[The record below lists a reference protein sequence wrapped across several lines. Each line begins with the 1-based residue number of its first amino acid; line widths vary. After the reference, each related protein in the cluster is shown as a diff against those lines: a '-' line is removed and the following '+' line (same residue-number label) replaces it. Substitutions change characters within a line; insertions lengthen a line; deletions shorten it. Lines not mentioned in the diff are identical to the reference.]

1 MSYGGRRALAGAF
14 RGLSEG
20 LAAREDKRLRR
31 KDIALREQRDTRAAQ
46 AHELDMKKGELDIEA
61 AEAKAA
67 HDDYLREHDAVMRRF
82 VATDG
87 VAYEG
92 LQALYNEAYPDGGR
106 VQIERSPEGTFTL
119 DFGDGRVLE
128 DLDTEQVAGLAS
140 RLRDPGLY
148 LEELRKNKQREA
160 EQTRGIEKE
169 ERGHKRDIELKGIEH
184 KHRMKAREA
193 EQAGGIEKEE
203 RGYKRDIK
211 LKGIEHKHRMA
222 ERKPEKGELK
232 VGDDGRLYRIKD
244 GKATPVEG
252 PTGGLTFRGER
263 GDAKTTAKLREVDA
277 YYKRLKPVTGEND
290 EQRWIRAWAEVAKKG
305 RESPEKYR
313 MGLFNKVY
321 EQVIKNE
328 SSIFSQMVKN
338 KSSVGNRDSETSP
351 DEVSETSPEEVATAA
366 AEAAVRE
373 FDRYFGVGDNG
384 KADRPLVPGA
394 RKAADG
400 NWYVQQNGQWMI
412 VEP

>member
-31 KDIALREQRDTRAAQ
+31 ADIALGEQRDSRAAQ
-46 AHELDMKKGELDIEA
+46 AHELDMKKGELDLEA

-92 LQALYNEAYPDGGR
+92 LQALYNESYPDGGR

-140 RLRDPGLY
+140 RLRDPDLY
-148 LEELRKNKQREA
+148 LEELREN
-160 EQTRGIEKE
+160 
-169 ERGHKRDIELKGIEH
+169 
-184 KHRMKAREA
+184 KAREA
-193 EQAGGIEKEE
+193 EQAGEIEKEE
-203 RGYKRDIK
+203 RGYQRDIK

-252 PTGGLTFRGER
+252 PAGGLTFRGER

-277 YYKRLKPVTGEND
+277 YYTRLKPVTGEND

-328 SSIFSQMVKN
+328 SSIVSQVFKN
-338 KSSVGNRDSETSP
+338 KSSVANRDSETSP
-351 DEVSETSPEEVATAA
+351 DEVSATSPEEVATAA

-373 FDRYFGVGDNG
+373 FDRYFGVGGNG
-384 KADRPLVPGA
+384 EADRPLVPGA
-394 RKAADG
+394 RRDAEARGGQPFASPDDVKAAYQRG
-400 NWYVQQNGQWMI
+400 ELSRAEAKAQIEQMTQGQ
-412 VEP
+412 